1 MEYDYIIV
9 GAGSAGCVL
18 ANRLSVDIKTNIL
31 LIEAGKKNIGYTLDM
46 PAAMLNN
53 LQNDK
58 FNWSFYGEPED
69 QLNNRVLKHDRGK
82 TLGGSSSINGMVY
95 IRGHAEDF
103 NNWEAMGCRGW
114 GYNDVLPYFIK
125 MENYHGGDDHLRGT
139 NGPLNVHR
147 PTPNDPISKA
157 FLDAGKESGYPM
169 TNDINGELQ
178 EGFGVFDSTI
188 HNGMRWSA
196 ARAYLDPIK
205 HRKNLTIY
213 TESLVEQL
221 QFSDKKVI
229 GVNIITKQ
237 GVKKYISAKKEVILS
252 AGAVGTPHIMMLS
265 GLGPKEHLHEHGI
278 KVINELPGVGINLN
292 DHPDFVMKYKCK
304 KPVSLWPKTKLIPRT
319 LAGIRWFINKT
330 GMCATNHFDV
340 IGCVRSSPEVSYPD
354 IQLCVSPVA
363 VDDKTWK
370 PIQEHAFQIHVG
382 LMRAFSRGKVR
393 LKTNDPH
400 DAPKIIVNYLKDE
413 RDREILLKGIN
424 IVRKLVKTNSFSE
437 ICGKELFPG
446 KKFTT
451 PDQLNKQINNHVYS
465 QWHLSGTAAM
475 GSETNNLAV
484 VDFEGKVFGIENLRV
499 VDASIMPVV
508 TNGNTNCPTIMM
520 AEKLSDAILQN
531 NN

>member
-1 MEYDYIIV
+1 
-9 GAGSAGCVL
+9 
-18 ANRLSVDIKTNIL
+18 
-31 LIEAGKKNIGYTLDM
+31 
-46 PAAMLNN
+46 
-53 LQNDK
+53 
-58 FNWSFYGEPED
+58 
-69 QLNNRVLKHDRGK
+69 
-82 TLGGSSSINGMVY
+82 
-95 IRGHAEDF
+95 
-103 NNWEAMGCRGW
+103 
-114 GYNDVLPYFIK
+114 
-125 MENYHGGDDHLRGT
+125 
-139 NGPLNVHR
+139 
-147 PTPNDPISKA
+147 
-157 FLDAGKESGYPM
+157 
-169 TNDINGELQ
+169 
-178 EGFGVFDSTI
+178 
-188 HNGMRWSA
+188 
-196 ARAYLDPIK
+196 
-205 HRKNLTIY
+205 
-213 TESLVEQL
+213 
-221 QFSDKKVI
+221 
-229 GVNIITKQ
+229 
-237 GVKKYISAKKEVILS
+237 
-252 AGAVGTPHIMMLS
+252 MMLS